1 MNKKALLRGGSC
13 PVGTEHSVFYM
24 RNRDPG
30 LASIFSFLLP
40 GLGQIYMGKMGWGI
54 FHFFFQIGLFLIGLT
69 VAFPLISTK
78 SGLPFADRLIS
89 WLETPL
95 NMGMAF
101 GILFLT
107 LANWI
112 WSFMSAAPKETLR
125 EESQL
130 EATDDNIA
138 ELVKT
143 ARLDFLRDASK
154 TVETEAAPTLEEVTF
169 AQTLSEIMDL
179 KDIKIEDLAEIT
191 GLSIQEIARYLKG
204 AQPDSATIN
213 IIARGLNV
221 SPRVL
226 LSELVR

>member
-1 MNKKALLRGGSC
+1 
-13 PVGTEHSVFYM
+13 M

-30 LASIFSFLLP
+30 LASVFSFIIP

-54 FHFFFQIGLFLIGLT
+54 FHFFFQLGLFLIGLA
-69 VAFPLISTK
+69 VAFPLISIE
-78 SGLPFADRLIS
+78 SGLAFADRLVI

-95 NMGMAF
+95 NMGLAF
-101 GILFLT
+101 GVLFLA

-112 WSFMSAAPKETLR
+112 WSLMSAAPKEYDR

-130 EATDDNIA
+130 ETNEDNIA

-143 ARLDFLRDASK
+143 ARMDFLRDASK
-154 TVETEAAPTLEEVTF
+154 AIETEAAPTLEEVVF

-179 KDIKIEDLAEIT
+179 KDMNIEDLAEIT

-204 AQPDSATIN
+204 AQPDDATIN

-226 LSELVR
+226 LSEIIR

>member
-1 MNKKALLRGGSC
+1 
-13 PVGTEHSVFYM
+13 M

-30 LASIFSFLLP
+30 LASIFSFLVP

-54 FHFFFQIGLFLIGLT
+54 FHFFFQLGLLLIGLT
-69 VAFPLISTK
+69 VVFPLISTEN
-78 SGLPFADRLIS
+78 GLPFADRLIS

-95 NMGMAF
+95 NMGLAF
-101 GILFLT
+101 GILFLS

-112 WSFMSAAPKETLR
+112 WSFMSAAPKESYR
-125 EESQL
+125 EESQF
-130 EATDDNIA
+130 EAKDDDIA

-154 TVETEAAPTLEEVTF
+154 TVETEAAPTLEEATF
-169 AQTLSEIMDL
+169 AQTLSEIMEL
-179 KDIKIEDLAEIT
+179 KDIRIEDLAEIT

-204 AQPDSATIN
+204 AQPDGATVN

-226 LSELVR
+226 LSEVTR